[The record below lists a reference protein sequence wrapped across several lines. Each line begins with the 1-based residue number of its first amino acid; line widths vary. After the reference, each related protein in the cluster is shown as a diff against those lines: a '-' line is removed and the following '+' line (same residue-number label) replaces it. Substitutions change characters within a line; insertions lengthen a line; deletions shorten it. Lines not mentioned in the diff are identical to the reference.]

1 MGTTF
6 NIKLKAESHLQPVK
20 DVCTSP
26 QDNLPLSSFQ
36 PSSAWLSG
44 EEERGRRYL
53 GEKAM
58 KSSGIVQGI
67 WKLTHTPGMK
77 ETLRKDQRRP

>member
-44 EEERGRRYL
+44 RNQKSDTPRHAEVDSDIYFQNSSL
-53 GEKAM
+53 SGED
-58 KSSGIVQGI
+58 
-67 WKLTHTPGMK
+67 LTTPS
-77 ETLRKDQRRP
+77 